1 MANKYE
7 QIAEVEIDLHG
18 YTTYE
23 AEEVLYSLLREREGR
38 VPKDGTRHN
47 SGQLHVRL
55 IVGKGI
61 HSENGPVLPDFVRNY
76 LRTHGVRYAQS
87 KIMHGGEGALEVF
100 FD

>member
-23 AEEVLYSLLREREGR
+23 AEEVLYSLLRERESS
-38 VPKDGTRHN
+38 VPKNGVRHK
-47 SGQLHVRL
+47 HVRL

-76 LRTHGVRYAQS
+76 LRTHGVRYTQS